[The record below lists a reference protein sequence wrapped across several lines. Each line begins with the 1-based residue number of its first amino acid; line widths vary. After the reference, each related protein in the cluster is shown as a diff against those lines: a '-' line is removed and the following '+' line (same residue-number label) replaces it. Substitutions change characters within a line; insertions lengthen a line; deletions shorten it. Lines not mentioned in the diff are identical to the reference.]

1 MAEQEKKAP
10 RKARMSRSERIKRS
24 SWIEEA
30 RKLQEQ
36 ILARRGGELVP
47 DSSELI
53 NRSREEDW

>member
-1 MAEQEKKAP
+1 MTKKVRSAP
-10 RKARMSRSERIKRS
+10 HKARVSRTKRVKRG

-47 DSSELI
+47 DSSDLI
-53 NRSREEDW
+53 RKSREEDW